1 MHHHFER
8 FVEARGRILPLNCN
22 LNMLL
27 LFDGLLKASCGQV
40 SISTPF
46 GSIGKVTQNL
56 HPCGDLSL
64 APQERNMPESSM
76 WSSGPM
82 LNVIGGSSSSRRQF
96 RSLWNLY
103 KRTLLVDPNNLSP
116 ERASFHCGSATY
128 LNREIEILQAPDSS
142 VSPFCS
148 FERTKLM
155 VTFECPGRTGIITNA
170 LEGDKDQRNSSDS
183 LKFKSAST
191 SLLVSQSCESGY
203 SELKTASES
212 FTIVGLGQ
220 AAMYANAT
228 ATPTIIG
235 NIKAETKALSSEHF
249 S

>member
-1 MHHHFER
+1 
-8 FVEARGRILPLNCN
+8 
-22 LNMLL
+22 
-27 LFDGLLKASCGQV
+27 
-40 SISTPF
+40 
-46 GSIGKVTQNL
+46 
-56 HPCGDLSL
+56 
-64 APQERNMPESSM
+64 
-76 WSSGPM
+76 
-82 LNVIGGSSSSRRQF
+82 
-96 RSLWNLY
+96 
-103 KRTLLVDPNNLSP
+103 
-116 ERASFHCGSATY
+116 
-128 LNREIEILQAPDSS
+128 
-142 VSPFCS
+142 
-148 FERTKLM
+148 
-155 VTFECPGRTGIITNA
+155 
-170 LEGDKDQRNSSDS
+170 